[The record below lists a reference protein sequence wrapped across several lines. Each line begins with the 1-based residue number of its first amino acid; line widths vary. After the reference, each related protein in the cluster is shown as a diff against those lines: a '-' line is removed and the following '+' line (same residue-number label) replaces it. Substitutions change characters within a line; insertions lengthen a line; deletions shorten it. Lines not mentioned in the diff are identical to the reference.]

1 LEVSHQV
8 TGLRTKF
15 SHNPNVGRKTEKR
28 SLYTDKKC
36 KFPHDPN
43 VERKTKKG
51 VCTRTTETRRASLKA
66 FKLSRFGTPR
76 IE

>member
-1 LEVSHQV
+1 V

-43 VERKTKKG
+43 VERKTKK
-51 VCTRTTETRRASLKA
+51 RSLYTDNREESLYTDNRDKEGLA
-66 FKLSRFGTPR
+66 QGFQAK
-76 IE
+76 